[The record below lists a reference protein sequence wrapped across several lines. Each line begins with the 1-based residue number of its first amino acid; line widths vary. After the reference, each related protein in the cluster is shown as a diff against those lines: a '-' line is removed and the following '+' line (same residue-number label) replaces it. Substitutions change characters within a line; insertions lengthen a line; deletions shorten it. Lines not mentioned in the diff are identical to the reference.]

1 MPAKVD
7 PFAAFLTARQTA
19 KVAASAKVA
28 VSLVEWEGRK
38 VFHFEPP
45 DAKPFNLGG
54 VKVSLIMGLTDAAVA
69 ALDALPPALLDV
81 TGARARFVR
90 AHRAEIAALL
100 PQVN

>member
-1 MPAKVD
+1 MAIKID
-7 PFAAFLTARQTA
+7 PFAQFLSARQTA
-19 KVAASAKVA
+19 KVSATAKVA

-81 TGARARFVR
+81 TGPRARFVR
-90 AHRAEIAALL
+90 AHRNEVLALL
-100 PQVN
+100 PQVQ